1 MARQKGYQPLPLL
14 GIVNDFER
22 RSLRGRKG
30 DISRRTRVAAI
41 NEFAPWHFAINR
53 PKPTG
58 LSRPQIAKP
67 LISRI
72 RPTENGRVGGSIS
85 PLGTISLKCTPASIL
100 RMSRWP
106 FSQVAPG
113 AHHSI
118 TSSARAR
125 IAGGMTRPSAFAV
138 VTLTKS
144 STFVGWMTGKFA
156 GLSPLRMRPI

>member
-22 RSLRGRKG
+22 RSLRGRKA
-30 DISRRTRVAAI
+30 DISRRIRVAAT

-85 PLGTISLKCTPASIL
+85 PLGTISLKCTPALFYECRGGRFHRSL
-100 RMSRWP
+100 R
-106 FSQVAPG
+106 G

-125 IAGGMTRPSAFAV
+125 IDGGMVRPSAFAV
-138 VTLTKS
+138 VTLTNS

-156 GLSPLRMRPI
+156 GLSPLRMRAI